1 MKIITKILIATFVS
15 MLIVYIVMSF
25 GNASLN
31 IKEWNGFSRFI
42 SVNLIFSA
50 IIMAIVNDIDKNT

>member
-1 MKIITKILIATFVS
+1 MKIIKKILIDTFIS
-15 MLIVYIVMSF
+15 MFVVYIVMSF

-42 SVNLIFSA
+42 SVNLIFST
-50 IIMAIVNDIDKNT
+50 IIATIIGDIDKNT